1 MSSNDDLGIMNVVVR
16 SFSLGILKEG
26 EWTQWGNKLGK
37 KAGVYEMYKHM
48 GHPGLSFMKLSM
60 LYVRLR
66 NFLMT
71 FEFWCLSSLTNMGWV
86 WL

>member
-1 MSSNDDLGIMNVVVR
+1 MSSNDDLDIMNVVVR
-16 SFSLGILKEG
+16 TLCILKEG

-48 GHPGLSFMKLSM
+48 DHPGLAFMQLSM

-66 NFLMT
+66 KFLMT
-71 FEFWCLSSLTNMGWV
+71 FEFWCLSSLKNMNWV
-86 WL
+86 